1 MSHLQTTLLLNAPL
15 QSVWA
20 AYTDADQVGAW
31 LPGATSGI
39 CASRPLSREGA
50 RYALRFSRWHRS
62 SIQVV
67 GVEPHKLHQRR
78 FRDVAGH
85 LRGTVTAQFEALG
98 ESTRLTFDLDYTFA
112 PLWFDRILDRMFGD
126 DIRRQ
131 AERELESFQH
141 YVERIAR
148 PTGEHKPLIRKT
160 VTLTIAAAPA
170 C

>member
-1 MSHLQTTLLLNAPL
+1 MSHHQTTLLLNAPV
-15 QSVWA
+15 QRVWA
-20 AYTDADQVGAW
+20 AYTDANQVSLW
-31 LPGATSGI
+31 LPGAGGGI

-50 RYALRFSRWHRS
+50 FYALRFSRWHRS

-78 FRDVAGH
+78 FRDIAGH
-85 LRGTVTAQFEALG
+85 LRGAVTAQFETLG
-98 ESTRLTFDLDYTFA
+98 DSTRLVFDLDYTFA
-112 PLWFDRILDRMFGD
+112 PLWLDRLLDRLFGG

-141 YVERIAR
+141 YIEQAAQPASER
-148 PTGEHKPLIRKT
+148 KPVLRKT
-160 VTLTIAAAPA
+160 VTLTITAAPA